1 MATGRPPLPFA
12 AHRRVAMALRAY
24 IREGRWTSG
33 DIVPPYRSL
42 AQKFQVSA
50 QTARLAVVALTNEG
64 LLRPNGLRRLVVVGP
79 GLGHNLATGAI
90 LEVVGR
96 NLAYN
101 WLRFED
107 DLQRGLLRGAGD
119 ICRPLIIAHG
129 RELLGA
135 PPREL
140 FSVPLAGIV
149 LVMNMK
155 DEALLAYE
163 RTGIPTVLVDR
174 PGEDWKLHSVSVDNE
189 QSAREA
195 VHRLFAMG
203 HRRLAFV
210 RYASPS
216 LRNLD
221 PDSRERQAGFL
232 SAVREAGLSKRDISL
247 FTVTPWSNFKSAS
260 ITAIFRH
267 RPKPTAILCGSWLS
281 AEMIARAAAE
291 AGLNVPRDYSL
302 ACFQSIIPELPWVAG
317 PRIDFEELGRKAVG
331 LLPHSQMPCQRIRIP
346 APWADGSSV
355 DRKT

>member
-1 MATGRPPLPFA
+1 MAIGRPPLPFA
-12 AHRRVAMALRAY
+12 AHRRVATALRAC
-24 IREGRWTSG
+24 IREGHWTPG
-33 DIVPPYRSL
+33 DIVPPYRTL
-42 AQKFQVSA
+42 ARKFHVSP

-64 LLRPNGLRRLVVVGP
+64 LLRPNGLRRLVVAGP

-96 NLAYN
+96 NLSNN

-119 ICRPLIIAHG
+119 ICRPLSIVHG

-140 FSVPLAGIV
+140 FSVPWAGIV

-155 DEALLAYE
+155 DEALRAYE
-163 RTGIPTVLVDR
+163 RTGIPSVLVDR

-189 QSAREA
+189 HAAREA
-195 VHRLFAMG
+195 VQRLVAMG

-232 SAVREAGLSKRDISL
+232 GAVHEAGLSKRDISL
-247 FTVTPWSNFKSAS
+247 FTVTPWSTSESPS
-260 ITAIFRH
+260 ITAIFR
-267 RPKPTAILCGSWLS
+267 RRAKPTAILCGSWPS
-281 AEMIARAAAE
+281 AEMITRAASA
-291 AGLNVPRDYSL
+291 AGLSIPRDFSL
-302 ACFQSIIPELPWVAG
+302 ACFQSIVPELPGVAG
-317 PRIDFEELGRKAVG
+317 PRIDFEKLGRKAVG
-331 LLPHSQMPCQRIRIP
+331 LLSQPHASFQRIRIP
-346 APWADGSSV
+346 APWVDGPSAAPI
-355 DRKT
+355 K